1 MVFSEPKLEI
11 EAKDLFEDVTRILK
25 KRRMDDDLRVMNSRV
40 KTFQNDVDDVIHV
53 WEKDPSKEDA
63 ELSTK
68 LAESYTLGIKKEQ
81 QVDS

>member
-1 MVFSEPKLEI
+1 
-11 EAKDLFEDVTRILK
+11 
-25 KRRMDDDLRVMNSRV
+25 MDDDLQVMNSRV

-68 LAESYTLGIKKEQ
+68 LAESYTMGIKKEQ
-81 QVDS
+81 QVDY